1 MTQLIQEKLPE
12 DVKMANSTKELLI
25 SLGMSFVVNL
35 SDKANVFCNNYNKK
49 TIVAEH
55 VFEALHDQKQLYLL
69 GPVIG

>member
-35 SDKANVFCNNYNKK
+35 SDKANVFCNNHNKK